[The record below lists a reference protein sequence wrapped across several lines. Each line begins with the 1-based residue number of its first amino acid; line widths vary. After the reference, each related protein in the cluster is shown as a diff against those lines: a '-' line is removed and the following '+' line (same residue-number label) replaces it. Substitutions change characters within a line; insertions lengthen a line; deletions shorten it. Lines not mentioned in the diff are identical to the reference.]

1 MVNRGLCPKLLLSE
15 GWKNQNPNEGNVMCG
30 PDGLLPSL
38 DKTVQ
43 EKVHGGKKRKAEV
56 MAEGSKKKFVFN
68 KRGKLK
74 DDELIELARTNKNI
88 LGG

>member
-43 EKVHGGKKRKAEV
+43 AKVPGVKKRKAEV
-56 MAEGSKKKFVFN
+56 MAEGSKKNMAITMIIKFSVICSTKNNN
-68 KRGKLK
+68 KRHFL
-74 DDELIELARTNKNI
+74 
-88 LGG
+88 